1 MALTFVISTGRCG
14 STLVSRMLRAHPE
27 VLSLS
32 ELFSTVRY
40 RGYLPSRADD
50 GAPDGEVFWR
60 MFSEPDP
67 AVDVMVAKGLK
78 ASEWIYPYG
87 TGRFDPAEGVPAIC
101 NMTLPLL
108 TDDPDALYDELA
120 AEVPGWPAR
129 PSADQYRALFAYLAE
144 RFDRRVVVERSGAS
158 LWMVP
163 RLRQHFPEARFVY
176 LTRDGADSALSM
188 SRHAGFRLMLLGRE
202 AARLAGVASPEY
214 LGADQF
220 QLLPAELGRLLTDPS
235 QLPALMRRDIPV
247 TAFGALWSA
256 MICEGADDLL
266 RLPAESWMMTSYEAL
281 VVDTSAELTRLAD
294 FLGVPVSAAWLT
306 EAARLVDPG
315 RRSASTRPDPRLLAA
330 LRRSC
335 APGTAVDA
343 TLAAAAGV
351 ALAPAAAR

>member
-14 STLVSRMLRAHPE
+14 STMVSRMLRVHPE

-32 ELFSTVRY
+32 ELFSTVRN
-40 RGYLPSRADD
+40 RGYLD
-50 GAPDGEVFWR
+50 GAPNGEEFWR

-67 AVDVMVAKGLK
+67 AADVMVAEGLGV
-78 ASEWIYPYG
+78 SEMIYPYG

-101 NMTLPLL
+101 HMTLPML
-108 TDDPDALYDELA
+108 TDDPDALHDELA

-129 PSADQYRALFAYLAE
+129 PIADQYRALFAHLAE

-163 RLRQHFPEARFVY
+163 RLREQFPEARFVY

-202 AARLAGVASPEY
+202 AARIAGVASTEQ
-214 LGADQF
+214 LGAEHF
-220 QLLPAELGRLLTDPS
+220 QLLPAELGRLLSNPS

-256 MICEGADDLL
+256 MICEGADALL
-266 RLPAESWMMTSYEAL
+266 RLPAEAWMMTSYEAL
-281 VVDTSAELTRLAD
+281 VADAPAELTRLAG
-294 FLGVPVSAAWLT
+294 FLGVPAPAAWLT
-306 EAARLVDPG
+306 EASRLVDPG
-315 RRSASTRPDPRLLAA
+315 RRAASTRLDPRLLAA

-335 APGTAVDA
+335 APGAAVDT